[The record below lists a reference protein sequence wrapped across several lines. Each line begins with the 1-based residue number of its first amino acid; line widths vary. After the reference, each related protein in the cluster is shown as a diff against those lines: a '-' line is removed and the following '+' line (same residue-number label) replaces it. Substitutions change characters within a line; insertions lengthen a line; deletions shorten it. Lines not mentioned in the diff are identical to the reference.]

1 MAERLADI
9 VTQIE
14 NVRQLEAV
22 VTAMR
27 GIAASRA
34 QKGRSLLAGI
44 DAYSKVISRAI
55 GQALS
60 LLGPDM
66 VNTPPLRPVKRGLIL
81 FCAEQGFAGAFSE
94 RVLDA
99 AAADIDGA
107 FCLVVGTRGAVV
119 ANERGIKPAW
129 SAPAPTHVDAIPNFA
144 NRLADALYGCIT
156 TGDIAKVDILFACSA
171 PGKGVQIDHHS
182 LLPIDFRRFV
192 RPIERQPPLTT
203 LTPELLL
210 ERLAAEYV
218 YAQLCEAAMHAF
230 EAESEARM
238 LTMASAKTNIETKLA
253 GLSQR
258 ERQLRQDEITT
269 EIIELATGA
278 EASQSGRS

>member
-1 MAERLADI
+1 MPQRCPKCRAEGRSLRAGEAARAARNRSPAGAINMAERLADI

-81 FCAEQGFAGAFSE
+81 FCAEQGFAGAF
-94 RVLDA
+94 
-99 AAADIDGA
+99 
-107 FCLVVGTRGAVV
+107 
-119 ANERGIKPAW
+119 
-129 SAPAPTHVDAIPNFA
+129 
-144 NRLADALYGCIT
+144 
-156 TGDIAKVDILFACSA
+156 
-171 PGKGVQIDHHS
+171 
-182 LLPIDFRRFV
+182 
-192 RPIERQPPLTT
+192 
-203 LTPELLL
+203 
-210 ERLAAEYV
+210 
-218 YAQLCEAAMHAF
+218 
-230 EAESEARM
+230 
-238 LTMASAKTNIETKLA
+238 
-253 GLSQR
+253 
-258 ERQLRQDEITT
+258 
-269 EIIELATGA
+269 
-278 EASQSGRS
+278 